1 MTNNELLLAISD
13 LMDKKLEVNSR
24 YLENKITENLESKIA
39 ENSKILEDK
48 ITHITLSIENN
59 ILPRLQ
65 SMELSI
71 ENDIL
76 PRLQS
81 MELSIENDILP
92 RLQSMEL
99 SIENSI
105 LPRLQNIESCYTDTY
120 KRYQENNEKMELFF
134 QDISLIKQVL
144 TGHSERLEKLA

>member
-1 MTNNELLLAISD
+1 MTNDELLLAISD

-24 YLENKITENLESKIA
+24 YLENKITKTLESKMAENSRTLESKIT
-39 ENSKILEDK
+39 ETSKTLEDK
-48 ITHITLSIENN
+48 ITRITLSIENDILPRVQNMELSIENN

-65 SMELSI
+65 NMELSI
-71 ENDIL
+71 EN
-76 PRLQS
+76 
-81 MELSIENDILP
+81 N
-92 RLQSMEL
+92 
-99 SIENSI
+99 I

-134 QDISLIKQVL
+134 QDINLIKQVL

>member
-1 MTNNELLLAISD
+1 MTNDELLLAISD

-24 YLENKITENLESKIA
+24 YLENKITKTLESKMA
-39 ENSKILEDK
+39 ENSRTLECKIAETSKTLEDK
-48 ITHITLSIENN
+48 ITRIT
-59 ILPRLQ
+59 
-65 SMELSI
+65 LSI

-76 PRLQS
+76 PRLQN
-81 MELSIENDILP
+81 MELSIEN
-92 RLQSMEL
+92 
-99 SIENSI
+99 NI

>member
-71 ENDIL
+71 EN
-76 PRLQS
+76 
-81 MELSIENDILP
+81 N
-92 RLQSMEL
+92 
-99 SIENSI
+99 I

>member
-76 PRLQS
+76 PRLQ
-81 MELSIENDILP
+81 N
-92 RLQSMEL
+92 MEL

>member
-1 MTNNELLLAISD
+1 MTNDELLLAISD

-24 YLENKITENLESKIA
+24 YLENKITKTLESKMAENSRTLESKIT
-39 ENSKILEDK
+39 ETSKTLEDK
-48 ITHITLSIENN
+48 ITRIT
-59 ILPRLQ
+59 
-65 SMELSI
+65 LSI

-76 PRLQS
+76 PRVQN
-81 MELSIENDILP
+81 MELSIEN
-92 RLQSMEL
+92 
-99 SIENSI
+99 NI

-134 QDISLIKQVL
+134 QDINLIKQVL